1 MRPSAA
7 RDLAASPSR
16 KPCSLPTSRIASF
29 ASASMFRNLSSQ
41 HLRQPPPQQSA
52 QQTWCQTTTLASCL
66 PINETDATSVAFSCI
81 HCDACSMYRWS
92 LALDLVFLS
101 CCSCA
106 YDFQTDSTQ
115 RLAWCVVCLRKFVL
129 RLYFDCHVTCHYN
142 TQGRRLPMPLGSH
155 YRNFIKPCEKKYGV
169 FPVQERKHLYKFWI
183 TMAWMKW
190 PYNIISKIG

>member
-1 MRPSAA
+1 MMCSLFEEVCIAA
-7 RDLAASPSR
+7 LLWLSCNMSLQHSRQASPH
-16 KPCSLPTSRIASF
+16 A
-29 ASASMFRNLSSQ
+29 
-41 HLRQPPPQQSA
+41 
-52 QQTWCQTTTLASCL
+52 
-66 PINETDATSVAFSCI
+66 I
-81 HCDACSMYRWS
+81 HCYVCSMYRWS
-92 LALDLVFLS
+92 LALDLVFL
-101 CCSCA
+101 CCCNCA
-106 YDFQTDSTQ
+106 YDFRTDSTQ